1 MKRRAVDVDAE
12 DDLGHGGTDSRNSG
26 AHCQP
31 LPRRAVVDA
40 RGDDSYNARVPT
52 KAARHDAIL
61 RLVGEEAIGS
71 QHELASALRRAGI
84 RVSQGTL
91 SRDIRELGLVK
102 GRHGYRVLRGETAP
116 LGGEAS
122 LRRLVREF
130 LLSSTRAG
138 NLLVLKTPP
147 GSANTLGE
155 AIDEAGWSEL
165 AGTLA
170 GDDTLLC
177 IARTPALARQVQ
189 ARLRRLSP

>member
-1 MKRRAVDVDAE
+1 
-12 DDLGHGGTDSRNSG
+12 
-26 AHCQP
+26 
-31 LPRRAVVDA
+31 
-40 RGDDSYNARVPT
+40 VPT

-61 RLVGEEAIGS
+61 RLVREEAIAS
-71 QHELASALRRAGI
+71 QHDLAAALRRSGI

-102 GRHGYRVLRGETAP
+102 GRQGYRVLRGETAP

-122 LRRLVREF
+122 LRRFAREF
-130 LLSSTRAG
+130 LLSSTQAG

-147 GSANTLGE
+147 GSANTLAE

-177 IARTPALARQVQ
+177 IARTHAQARRVL